1 MVCRFAI
8 DLMSI
13 VNVGTSLPEMEVN
26 DWLLFPNMGDYTM
39 SLVAQPIRDVQEHVY
54 VISRSSLSDEAY
66 ARYLEQCE

>member
-8 DLMSI
+8 DLMSL

-66 ARYLEQCE
+66 ARYLKQCE

>member
-8 DLMSI
+8 DLMSL

-54 VISRSSLSDEAY
+54 VISRSSLSDEDY
-66 ARYLEQCE
+66 ARYLKQCE

>member
-8 DLMSI
+8 DLMSL
-13 VNVGTSLPEMEVN
+13 VNVGTSLPEMEIN

-54 VISRSSLSDEAY
+54 VISRSSLSV
-66 ARYLEQCE
+66 R